1 MVTVAARLPL
11 AAGIKVMLI
20 VQYAPTA
27 RLAVLAGQVLFWL
40 KSLLF
45 VPVMAML
52 EIVKGTLPVFVS
64 VTI

>member
-20 VQYAPTA
+20 VQFAPTA